1 MGLDARDAL
10 DLLGD
15 ELADAAQARSAG
27 GLHALPAMAL
37 AVVGDEALGHDHLS
51 GDRPRSWTLRTHS
64 ETCSMDSRN
73 SGMRIAGAGGH
84 AGVQCDPAHVASIT
98 SATMQRWWDS
108 PVVRI
113 RSMASVAMDT
123 AVSKPKV

>member
-1 MGLDARDAL
+1 MP
-10 DLLGD
+10 
-15 ELADAAQARSAG
+15 ECSAIQ
-27 GLHALPAMAL
+27 PTW
-37 AVVGDEALGHDHLS
+37 
-51 GDRPRSWTLRTHS
+51 RP
-64 ETCSMDSRN
+64 
-73 SGMRIAGAGGH
+73 
-84 AGVQCDPAHVASIT
+84 IT